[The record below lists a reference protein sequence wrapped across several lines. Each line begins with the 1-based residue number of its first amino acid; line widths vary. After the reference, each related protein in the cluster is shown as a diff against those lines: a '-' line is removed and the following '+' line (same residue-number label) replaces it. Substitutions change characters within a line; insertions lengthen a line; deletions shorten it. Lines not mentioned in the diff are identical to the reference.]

1 MVVSNVVGA
10 MIGSAIGGAVVGA
23 IGGAVADSSRS
34 HPVLKAAFVVGA
46 LNAVM
51 TGIYVAARE
60 DQRALDT
67 GTVHGL
73 GEPRWL

>member
-1 MVVSNVVGA
+1 MTNVVGA
-10 MIGSAIGGAVVGA
+10 MIGSAIGGAIVGA

-34 HPVLKAAFVVGA
+34 HPVIKAALVVGT

-51 TGIYVAARE
+51 TGIYVAARDE
-60 DQRALDT
+60 QRILDS
-67 GTVHGL
+67 GAVHGL